1 MQKKLTII
9 LLKYKLK
16 IFDNDNKEKQL
27 DEVLVNE
34 TKACSTS
41 LRLL

>member
-27 DEVLVNE
+27 DEVLV
-34 TKACSTS
+34 T
-41 LRLL
+41 